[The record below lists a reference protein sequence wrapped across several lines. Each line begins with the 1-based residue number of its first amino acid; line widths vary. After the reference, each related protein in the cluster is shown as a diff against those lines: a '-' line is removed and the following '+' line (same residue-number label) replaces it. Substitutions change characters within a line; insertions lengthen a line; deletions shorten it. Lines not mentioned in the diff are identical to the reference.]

1 MKIRLKVTQPNPEK
15 FIDEVID
22 RYHFGIN
29 SRRELTEIYYKIM
42 ETAEPY
48 AEYRINQRVTGIRL
62 IDDNQAAIVSMTLGI
77 GLDDLKDSYTKK
89 SELDKAY
96 MLDCIT
102 NELLMKMYVEF
113 NNMYARYHRRYVKR
127 YVFIGDEISTNKI
140 PELLN
145 EIKEK
150 DCIAQ
155 EKRSDEDKKIE
166 MTAFN
171 EEIGSLD
178 LDKQEKDIH
187 NKEIS
192 ANEYGVLSPAKSV
205 VFYAILTE
213 NPNKI
218 CEGICE
224 NCNNKACENN
234 PLYEEEENE

>member
-1 MKIRLKVTQPNPEK
+1 
-15 FIDEVID
+15 
-22 RYHFGIN
+22 
-29 SRRELTEIYYKIM
+29 
-42 ETAEPY
+42 
-48 AEYRINQRVTGIRL
+48 
-62 IDDNQAAIVSMTLGI
+62 
-77 GLDDLKDSYTKK
+77 
-89 SELDKAY
+89 
-96 MLDCIT
+96 
-102 NELLMKMYVEF
+102 
-113 NNMYARYHRRYVKR
+113 
-127 YVFIGDEISTNKI
+127 
-140 PELLN
+140 
-145 EIKEK
+145 
-150 DCIAQ
+150 
-155 EKRSDEDKKIE
+155 